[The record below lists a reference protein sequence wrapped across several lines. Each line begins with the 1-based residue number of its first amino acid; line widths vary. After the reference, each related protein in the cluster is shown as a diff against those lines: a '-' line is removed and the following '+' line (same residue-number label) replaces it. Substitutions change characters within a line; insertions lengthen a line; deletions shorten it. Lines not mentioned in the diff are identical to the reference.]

1 MAIWGLRWQNRSPK
15 SHPGPIR
22 ISYEANVISDIGGLV
37 ARHFTFC
44 YQRIF
49 RRPWRRRPWG
59 RWRAWRRRRPAVS
72 RGGGGGGRAGGMGG
86 GGRGSSRPSVSG
98 GGFGGGGSRSP
109 SRPSGP
115 EPAGTMPAVWLRTG
129 MCPEETSTDPKS
141 YQPPVYDYGVN
152 VIYQGNDVYVDG
164 KKTATAAEYSQQA
177 IALANE
183 PATPPPPPTRPEPG
197 QQPQWLPI
205 PDEARTYCHAK
216 VRVRQ
221 LGGATIGPS
230 DHRTIG
236 PSDSACAL
244 LGRSI
249 WRPLQGA
256 SLLVDLSPFV
266 AFPESFSC
274 S

>member
-1 MAIWGLRWQNRSPK
+1 
-15 SHPGPIR
+15 
-22 ISYEANVISDIGGLV
+22 
-37 ARHFTFC
+37 
-44 YQRIF
+44 
-49 RRPWRRRPWG
+49 
-59 RWRAWRRRRPAVS
+59 
-72 RGGGGGGRAGGMGG
+72 
-86 GGRGSSRPSVSG
+86 
-98 GGFGGGGSRSP
+98 
-109 SRPSGP
+109 
-115 EPAGTMPAVWLRTG
+115 

-152 VIYQGNDVYVDG
+152 VIYQGDDVYVDG

-236 PSDSACAL
+236 LRLRLVRTFDLAPTSGRVAL
-244 LGRSI
+244 GGPVSVCGFSRI
-249 WRPLQGA
+249 V
-256 SLLVDLSPFV
+256 LVLV
-266 AFPESFSC
+266 IEL
-274 S
+274 